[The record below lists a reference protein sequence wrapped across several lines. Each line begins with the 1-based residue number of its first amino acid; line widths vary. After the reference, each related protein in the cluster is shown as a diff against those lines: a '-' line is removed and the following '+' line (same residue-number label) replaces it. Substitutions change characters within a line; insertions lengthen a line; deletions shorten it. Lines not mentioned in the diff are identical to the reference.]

1 LNKLNT
7 NKKVAIISGG
17 SSDLAVTL
25 EAQLALEISNN
36 AEPMLALAIVLFS
49 LDNNSIESINL
60 AKNALKSNPKYIS
73 NDYQAEQLWGKK
85 LQKSAKILFKSNQ
98 MKKVVKEAK
107 ERSQ

>member
-1 LNKLNT
+1 ME
-7 NKKVAIISGG
+7 AISKFKI
-17 SSDLAVTL
+17 
-25 EAQLALEISNN
+25 ALKISNN

-60 AKNALKSNPKYIS
+60 AKNALKSNPKYIL

-85 LQKSAKILFKSNQ
+85 LQKSAQLFFKTKE

-107 ERSQ
+107 EKSQ